1 MELVNQIIEKS
12 TELVASGGLLFGF
25 LMVLTEAFIP
35 ILPLGGF
42 VSLNIN
48 AFGFFIGV
56 VISWLATCLGS
67 YIAFIF
73 FNLLETKLLYK
84 LIKSKTAKKIETQI
98 HKFNKIKFQSL
109 VLILTLPFTPSC
121 LINLLA
127 GVSSMSKE
135 KYLSAILIGKAFM
148 ITFWGYIG
156 KSFIESLTD
165 IKALIYI
172 GIILLLSYVISKVVS
187 KKMNIE

>member
-1 MELVNQIIEKS
+1 MELLRELIEKS
-12 TELVASGGLLFGF
+12 TQLVASGGLLLGF
-25 LMVLTEAFIP
+25 LMVLIEAFIP
-35 ILPLGGF
+35 ILPLGVF

-48 AFGFFIGV
+48 AFGFFIGI
-56 VISWLATCLGS
+56 VISWIATCLGS
-67 YIAFIF
+67 YIAFFF
-73 FNLLETKLLYK
+73 FNLLENKLLYK
-84 LIKSKTAKKIETQI
+84 LKKNKKIKKLDKKI
-98 HKFNKIKFQSL
+98 HEFNKIKFSSI

-127 GVSSMSKE
+127 GISNMSKE
-135 KYLSAILIGKAFM
+135 KYLCAILIGKAFM

-172 GIILLLSYVISKVVS
+172 GFILLLAYIISKIVS

>member
-1 MELVNQIIEKS
+1 MDIKIIEKN
-12 TELVASGGLLFGF
+12 TQITYKWLIVCLVYS
-25 LMVLTEAFIP
+25 
-35 ILPLGGF
+35 
-42 VSLNIN
+42 
-48 AFGFFIGV
+48 
-56 VISWLATCLGS
+56 
-67 YIAFIF
+67 FIF

-84 LIKSKTAKKIETQI
+84 LVKSKTAKKVDEQI

-135 KYLSAILIGKAFM
+135 KYLSAILVGKAFM

-172 GIILLLSYVISKVVS
+172 GVILLLAYIISKIVS

>member
-1 MELVNQIIEKS
+1 MDLITELIEKS
-12 TELVASGGLLFGF
+12 TELVASGGLIFGF

-35 ILPLGGF
+35 ILPLGVF

-56 VISWLATCLGS
+56 VISWLANCLGS
-67 YIAFIF
+67 YIAYLF
-73 FNLLETKLLYK
+73 FNILETKLLYK
-84 LIKSKTAKKIETQI
+84 LVKNKTAKKIDEQI
-98 HKFNKIKFQSL
+98 HRFNKIKFQNL
-109 VLILTLPFTPSC
+109 VLIITLPFTPSC

-127 GVSSMSKE
+127 GVSNMSKE
-135 KYLSAILIGKAFM
+135 KYLSALIIGKAFM

-165 IKALIYI
+165 IKALIFI
-172 GIILLLSYVISKVVS
+172 GFILLLAYISSKVVS
-187 KKMNIE
+187 KKMDIE